1 MLGCADEPL
10 PAVPAQEA
18 ALLSHCAHARY
29 VWNLAVEQ
37 RSWWQPGR
45 PAPRFATQC
54 RQLSEARA
62 AFPWLAAGSVIIQQQ
77 ALRDFHAAWAS
88 YFAALR
94 EWRRRY
100 ARTAPDERPDPPGQP
115 SWRKRGLDEGF
126 RVVATGPQ
134 DVQRLN
140 RRWAQLLVPKLGW
153 VRFRWSR
160 PVPEAR
166 SYRVTRDRAGR
177 WHVAFC
183 AVPPPIPGPGTG
195 EVVGIDRGVTVTLM
209 LSDGRRYQAPAD
221 RGVERLQGRL
231 DRARR
236 GSIRRAKLKGRLA
249 WAHARNADARRDW
262 VEQRST
268 QIARGYDLIRVEDLD
283 VRNMTRS
290 GKGTV
295 ERPGRNV
302 RQKAGLNRAILASGW
317 GMFAAR
323 LEHKAAGR
331 LEKVDP
337 AFTSWRCSECGT
349 VDRKARESQAVFR
362 CRSCGYSANADLN
375 AARNIAAGHAAR
387 GGRGLPGRRTANLN
401 CRPSMS
407 RSWNPRPSGRGG
419 CQEVDV
425 VVVVPVAGGGA
436 EAGDQVEHLLEPGDD
451 RVPAGPGGDV
461 VALGPVGSL
470 RPPPERLQGGVPDRV
485 RGMVDVQDPG
495 MPPARGGA
503 LQVGGPVGE
512 LRPGA
517 GVVDRAPDGEPGSR
531 PSVSWSQM
539 WLEAVGR

>member
-1 MLGCADEPL
+1 MSRYRLHPT
-10 PAVPAQEA
+10 PAQQE
-18 ALLSHCAHARY
+18 ALLGHCAHTRY

-45 PAPRFATQC
+45 PAPGFATQC
-54 RQLSEARA
+54 RQLTEARA
-62 AFPWLAAGSVIIQQQ
+62 AFPWLAAGSVIVQQQ

-140 RRWAQLLVPKLGW
+140 RRWAQVLVPKLGW

-177 WHVAFC
+177 WHVVFC

-209 LSDGRRYQAPAD
+209 LSDGRRSQAPAD

-236 GSIRRAKLKGRLA
+236 GSIRRAKLKARLA
-249 WAHARNADARRDW
+249 RAHARNADARRDW

-268 QIARGYDLIRVEDLD
+268 RIARDYDLIRIEDLD

-290 GKGTV
+290 AKGTV

-331 LEKVDP
+331 LEKVNP

-387 GGRGLPGRRTANLN
+387 GGRGLP
-401 CRPSMS
+401 RPS
-407 RSWNPRPSGRGG
+407 NCEPQLPTFH
-419 CQEVDV
+419 
-425 VVVVPVAGGGA
+425 VA
-436 EAGDQVEHLLEPGDD
+436 
-451 RVPAGPGGDV
+451 
-461 VALGPVGSL
+461 
-470 RPPPERLQGGVPDRV
+470 
-485 RGMVDVQDPG
+485 
-495 MPPARGGA
+495 
-503 LQVGGPVGE
+503 
-512 LRPGA
+512 
-517 GVVDRAPDGEPGSR
+517 
-531 PSVSWSQM
+531 
-539 WLEAVGR
+539 